1 MASIIDFFQNFA
13 QPFVYRPMLAA
24 VLIAVTCA
32 VIGVFVIM
40 RKMVFMVDG
49 IAHSS
54 FAGGALTVL
63 LQENFAFLVLC
74 QECSLLIIAAFGLVS
89 AILIGIINEKG
100 KLNNETAIGIIFAFT
115 MALGIIFIGLIR
127 SYTTGISALLFG
139 SVGTIDWNEFVIV
152 AIMSAGALGLVMLI
166 KKELFFMSF
175 DNELAKANGIPV
187 RKVSYVFLV
196 LVAAIVI
203 ICIKAIGVILLLALI
218 VTPAASAYQLTYNI
232 NKMIFYSIII
242 AIAGS
247 ILGYL
252 IAFVLEI
259 SASAM
264 IVVFLTGTF
273 FTSLAISP
281 KRRLKKAILDEDTC
295 AYCNRVLQ
303 STKTCPYC
311 EADDA
316 HDDHHV
322 EHRVETT
329 SGAD

>member
-1 MASIIDFFQNFA
+1 MNFA

-24 VLIAVTCA
+24 ILIASTCA
-32 VIGVFVIM
+32 IIGVFVIM
-40 RKMVFMVDG
+40 RRMVFMVDG

-54 FAGGALTVL
+54 FAGGALAVL
-63 LQENFAFLVLC
+63 LQENVAVLILC
-74 QECSLLIIAAFGLVS
+74 QECSLLIIAAFGMAS
-89 AILIGIINEKG
+89 AIIIGIINEMG
-100 KLNNETAIGIIFAFT
+100 KLNNETAIGIMFAFT

-152 AIMSAGALGLVMLI
+152 AIMSAGALGLVMAI

-175 DNELAKANGIPV
+175 DKELAKANGIPV
-187 RKVSYVFLV
+187 RKVSYVFLI

-203 ICIKAIGVILLLALI
+203 ISIKAIGVILLLALI

-232 NKMIFYSIII
+232 NKMLVFAVII

-247 ILGYL
+247 IFGYMV
-252 IAFVLEI
+252 AFVLEI

-281 KRRLKKAILDEDTC
+281 KRRYKKAILDEDTC
-295 AYCNRVLQ
+295 AYCNRVLR

-311 EADDA
+311 DA
-316 HDDHHV
+316 EDTHEQDDHDHGI
-322 EHRVETT
+322 ETHP
-329 SGAD
+329 GME